1 MERGPQ
7 GKRWPHTTP
16 CFHEW
21 TRTDIHLYEV
31 QRKPESVITKKKE
44 KPNDLETQTLGMHD
58 VGLQ

>member
-7 GKRWPHTTP
+7 GKRWPHTTS
-16 CFHEW
+16 CFHKW
-21 TRTDIHLYEV
+21 TRTGIPLYEV

-44 KPNDLETQTLGMHD
+44 VPNDLETQPLGMHD